1 MSKSE
6 KQNRNYVL
14 AAFLIYENA
23 LGKTKTGIE
32 ALLLKPKPC
41 VVDDLSLRGA

>member
-6 KQNRNYVL
+6 KQNQNYVL

-23 LGKTKTGIE
+23 LGKTKTGI
-32 ALLLKPKPC
+32 
-41 VVDDLSLRGA
+41 